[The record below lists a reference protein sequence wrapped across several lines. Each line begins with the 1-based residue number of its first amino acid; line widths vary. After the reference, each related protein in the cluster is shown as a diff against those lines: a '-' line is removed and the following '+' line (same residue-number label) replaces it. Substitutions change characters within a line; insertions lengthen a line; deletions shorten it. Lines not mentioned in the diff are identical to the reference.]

1 VSKRTGARKED
12 LIVIPAQRN
21 PAMFEKASFTL
32 ERRIGLRKTVAPKT
46 IAAVE

>member
-1 VSKRTGARKED
+1 MPGKKTSSSFLHNGTR
-12 LIVIPAQRN
+12 
-21 PAMFEKASFTL
+21 AMFEKASFTL